1 MNRMRKV
8 LIADDEVKVGQLVK
22 RLIQWDRLG
31 LTCIG
36 LVTDG
41 QAAYG
46 RLHGAQ
52 RAGRARSHRAVPA
65 GSADHGYPDAG
76 IDGTGNDPEGIRAGR
91 EMPFYSCQWI

>member
-41 QAAYG
+41 QTAYEKILSESPDIVITDIRMPG
-46 RLHGAQ
+46 CDGLDLIR
-52 RAGRARSHRAVPA
+52 RAHEICPVSYTHLTLPTKLEV
-65 GSADHGYPDAG
+65 
-76 IDGTGNDPEGIRAGR
+76 
-91 EMPFYSCQWI
+91 

>member
-41 QAAYG
+41 QTAYEKI
-46 RLHGAQ
+46 L
-52 RAGRARSHRAVPA
+52 SE
-65 GSADHGYPDAG
+65 SPDIVITDIRMPG
-76 IDGTGNDPEGIRAGR
+76 VDRTGNDPEGIRAGR

>member
-41 QAAYG
+41 QTAYEKI
-46 RLHGAQ
+46 L
-52 RAGRARSHRAVPA
+52 SE
-65 GSADHGYPDAG
+65 SPDIVITDIRMPG

>member
-41 QAAYG
+41 
-46 RLHGAQ
+46 RRRMKDLV
-52 RAGRARSHRAVPA
+52 RIAGYC
-65 GSADHGYPDAG
+65 DHGYPDAG

>member
-1 MNRMRKV
+1 MRKV

-41 QAAYG
+41 QTAYEKI
-46 RLHGAQ
+46 L
-52 RAGRARSHRAVPA
+52 SESPDIVIT
-65 GSADHGYPDAG
+65 DIDAG

>member
-8 LIADDEVKVGQLVK
+8 LIADDEVNVGQLVK

-41 QAAYG
+41 QTAYEKI
-46 RLHGAQ
+46 L
-52 RAGRARSHRAVPA
+52 SESPDI
-65 GSADHGYPDAG
+65 DHGYPDAG
-76 IDGTGNDPEGIRAGR
+76 VDRTGNDPEGIRAGR

>member
-41 QAAYG
+41 QTAYEKI
-46 RLHGAQ
+46 L
-52 RAGRARSHRAVPA
+52 SE
-65 GSADHGYPDAG
+65 SPD
-76 IDGTGNDPEGIRAGR
+76 IVITDIRMPVLTGLEMNPEGIRAGR

>member
-8 LIADDEVKVGQLVK
+8 LIADDEIKVGQLVK

-41 QAAYG
+41 QTAVCGVG
-46 RLHGAQ
+46 RLELEIQRKKDGAVIRFANAGVDGSFCLGELKEKERGHGW
-52 RAGRARSHRAVPA
+52 RR
-65 GSADHGYPDAG
+65 
-76 IDGTGNDPEGIRAGR
+76 
-91 EMPFYSCQWI
+91 